1 MARQPGTPFPQEH
14 LDLLESVHT
23 TLDAVQRPARQDSEP
38 LILAAVQKMDR
49 LMDLVSKFDQD
60 AFPDGSV
67 ELLRE
72 ARYWVAGAAIDYG
85 MFDEAVERV
94 RLLCESWDEYWKDKL
109 PEYGLE

>member
-23 TLDAVQRPARQDSEP
+23 TLSAVQRPARQECEP
-38 LILAAVQKMDR
+38 LIVAAVQKMDR
-49 LMDLVSKFDQD
+49 LTDLVSKFDPD
-60 AFPDGSV
+60 AFPDESV
-67 ELLRE
+67 EQLRE
-72 ARYWVAGAAIDYG
+72 ARHLVGRAAIDYG
-85 MFDEAVERV
+85 KFDEAVEHV